1 MFPRKSFL
9 LLFLL
14 QLLGGQS
21 INNAIGLGA
30 PRDLTSASAF
40 GVGSSG
46 LIPSFSEGIALE
58 NPVTWSNGKFALL
71 SSGFRAER
79 INQEN
84 TGTVNDISDLNRVQ
98 LILPI
103 KNIYAVGI
111 AVVPLTNSN
120 YWLVNDTTDIYLSQ
134 IDTSL
139 MIQREIDGSGGVN
152 SLRLAFGFPITDHE
166 KNAFT
171 LQILFGSSRHNSI
184 LDIDGTEYIYS
195 RHDNYSGVYLK
206 YYIYTNRFNISN
218 LPISLYGSIGL
229 TLQSLALKSNQY
241 HLFEDLNNNG
251 QYDYLVDYPYMTETE
266 AETEKL
272 YSRIQKPFSI
282 ELGYDMELKSQF
294 HVLGEISGQ
303 TFNSELP
310 YSLSPLAGSAYNS
323 NIHFNLGMIKFARTI
338 PRAWYQ
344 NFHYRMGFY
353 FDSKDLQR
361 YQDNLIETGLSLG
374 IGLKFG
380 VTNNQIDLAYSYAK
394 RQGPLTTSNEIIERF
409 KIQMTLGDIWF
420 VKRRTR

>member
-1 MFPRKSFL
+1 MYHHCKSFL

-71 SSGFRAER
+71 SGGFSGEQ
-79 INQEN
+79 ISL
-84 TGTVNDISDLNRVQ
+84 GNDAGGNGFSDLNRVQ

-103 KNIYAVGI
+103 KNIYALGI

-120 YWLVNDTTDIYLSQ
+120 YWLKNEPTSLAVNDDTLSILQ
-134 IDTSL
+134 
-139 MIQREIDGSGGVN
+139 EIKGSGGIN
-152 SLRLAFGFPITDHE
+152 ALRVAFGFPITDHE
-166 KNAFT
+166 KNAIT
-171 LQILFGSSRHNSI
+171 LQVLFGSSRHNSI
-184 LDIDGTEYIYS
+184 LDIEGTKYIYS
-195 RHDNYSGVYLK
+195 RHDSYSGVYLK
-206 YYIYTNRFNISN
+206 YYIYTNRFNVSN

-229 TLQSLALKSNQY
+229 TLQSLALKSDQY

-251 QYDYLVDYPYMTETE
+251 YYDYLFDYPYMTETE
-266 AETEKL
+266 TKTEKL
-272 YSRIQKPFSI
+272 YSRIQKPFSV
-282 ELGYDMELKSQF
+282 ELGYDMELKSHF
-294 HVLGEISGQ
+294 HILGEISGQ
-303 TFNSELP
+303 TFNNELP
-310 YSLSPLAGSAYNS
+310 YRLSPLAGSAYNS
-323 NIHFNLGMIKFARTI
+323 SIHFNLGAIKFARTI
-338 PRAWYQ
+338 PRVWYQ

-394 RQGPLTTSNEIIERF
+394 RQGPLTTANEIIERF
-409 KIQMTLGDIWF
+409 KIQMTIGDIWF
-420 VKRRTR
+420 VKRRAR

>member
-14 QLLGGQS
+14 QLLCGQS

-84 TGTVNDISDLNRVQ
+84 TGIVNGISDLNRVQ

-103 KNIYAVGI
+103 KNIYALGI
-111 AVVPLTNSN
+111 SVVPLTNSN
-120 YWLVNDTTDIYLSQ
+120 YWLKNESTSFPLEDDTLSILQ
-134 IDTSL
+134 
-139 MIQREIDGSGGVN
+139 EIKGSGGIN
-152 SLRLAFGFPITDHE
+152 ALRVAFGFPLTDHE

-184 LDIDGTEYIYS
+184 LDIDGTKYIYN
-195 RHDNYSGVYLK
+195 RHDNYSGVFLK

-251 QYDYLVDYPYMTETE
+251 NYDYLFDYPYMTDTETK
-266 AETEKL
+266 TEKL
-272 YSRIQKPFSI
+272 YSHIQKPFSV

-294 HVLGEISGQ
+294 HILGEISGQ
-303 TFNSELP
+303 TFNNELH
-310 YSLSPLAGSAYNS
+310 YHLSPLAGSAYNS
-323 NIHFNLGMIKFARTI
+323 IIHFNLGAIKFARTI
-338 PRAWYQ
+338 PRVWYQ

-353 FDSKDLQR
+353 FDSKDLQL

-374 IGLKFG
+374 IGFKFG

>member
-14 QLLGGQS
+14 QLLYGQS

-30 PRDLTSASAF
+30 PRDLTSAAAF

-46 LIPSFSEGIALE
+46 LTPSFSEGIALE

-71 SSGFRAER
+71 SGGFSGEQ
-79 INQEN
+79 ISLD
-84 TGTVNDISDLNRVQ
+84 NDASGNGFSDLNRVQ

-103 KNIYAVGI
+103 KNIYALGI
-111 AVVPLTNSN
+111 AVVPLTNGN
-120 YWLVNDTTDIYLSQ
+120 YWLKNEPTFLTVYDDTLSIFQ
-134 IDTSL
+134 
-139 MIQREIDGSGGVN
+139 EIKGSGGIN
-152 SLRLAFGFPITDHE
+152 ALRVAFSFPITDHE

-184 LDIDGTEYIYS
+184 LDIEGTKYIYS
-195 RHDNYSGVYLK
+195 RHNSYSGVYLK

-229 TLQSLALKSNQY
+229 TLQSLALKSEQN
-241 HLFEDLNNNG
+241 HLFEDLINDG
-251 QYDYLVDYPYMTETE
+251 QYNYSDDYPYMTETD
-266 AETEKL
+266 AKTEKL
-272 YSRIQKPFSI
+272 YSHIQKPFSV
-282 ELGYDMELKSQF
+282 ELGYDMKLKSQF
-294 HVLGEISGQ
+294 HILGEISGE
-303 TFNSELP
+303 TFNNELP
-310 YSLSPLAGSAYNS
+310 YGLSPLAGSAYNS
-323 NIHFNLGMIKFARTI
+323 IIHFNLGTIKFARTI
-338 PRAWYQ
+338 PRVWYQ
-344 NFHYRMGFY
+344 YFHYRMGFY

-380 VTNNQIDLAYSYAK
+380 VSNNQIDLAYSYAK

-409 KIQMTLGDIWF
+409 KIQLTLGDIWF